1 MAQKCVIKHQE
12 WKSHYTEYKEILEPT
27 KPSDSWPLFLQT
39 YSYIPTSVWKV
50 DSYFFL
56 SGGTVGVSICGMAH
70 SGSECSTVT
79 ADAPTGSLLKRLQGD
94 CFLQACVDGS
104 LMAVSSG
111 KDNGSPTYLLSP
123 VL

>member
-1 MAQKCVIKHQE
+1 MAQKCVIKHRE
-12 WKSHYTEYKEILEPT
+12 RKSHYMEYKEILEST

-39 YSYIPTSVWKV
+39 YSYIPTSVWKAGSHFV
-50 DSYFFL
+50 L

-70 SGSECSTVT
+70 SGSECSTGT

-104 LMAVSSG
+104 F
-111 KDNGSPTYLLSP
+111 DGSQLW
-123 VL
+123 